1 MSLVF
6 DEFCQRGW
14 TKPAIALAQRMGGF
28 EKQLRQLKQDRLSQA
43 IETAANLE
51 GKELDAI
58 TSCWR
63 KYPMRPVLVYKLLG
77 KGKLELAQEL
87 IFTWGLK
94 VQPKPHHFRAAKER
108 SKKFFKLLEMTR
120 TGGGRWIASSHPI
133 FSLVFNSHFMYG
145 ILTHF
150 NSVEYYTQYDSI
162 RMVQCIPTNDKGI
175 I

>member
-28 EKQLRQLKQDRLSQA
+28 EKQLRQLKKDRLSQA

-51 GKELDAI
+51 GKEILAI
-58 TSCWR
+58 TLCWR
-63 KYPMRPVLVYKLLG
+63 KRQMQPVLVYKLLE

-94 VQPKPHHFRAAKER
+94 VQPKRYHFRAAKER

-120 TGGGRWIASSHPI
+120 TGGRWIASSHPI
-133 FSLVFNSHFMYG
+133 FSLVFNSHFTYW

-150 NSVEYYTQYDSI
+150 KGVEY
-162 RMVQCIPTNDKGI
+162 
-175 I
+175 